1 MSIIW
6 EEMMKI
12 QFNNFKFRDTKLDT
26 VLNLLLLSVI
36 FLTFTTFL
44 SVIYKTS
51 FSIGSLNIYGEN
63 ELAPLLLI
71 SLLFEIIALINRNEK
86 LFIPLR
92 IVNSFLLFL
101 ILSSASNLVTRT
113 EISSS
118 EINSV
123 GNLASD
129 MMSEASNG
137 LYNMPKDLAQ
147 PDRLLFGYSIIS
159 ISLLLCLIIFAGYLY
174 YRFYKKERF
183 VQTSYI
189 QYRDFIAS
197 FTKNKLLSIGIYFLL
212 ASQFLPFNRMQVN
225 LLPTPAF
232 AHMPII
238 SSAIC
243 IIGFL
248 LIYSILHDPNNIKRY
263 IIIELL
269 SIVFWNPF
277 IVFKYGAPGIGYW
290 FYIVGLAFLAY
301 SILGDKLRVNS

>member
-1 MSIIW
+1 
-6 EEMMKI
+6 MMKI

-71 SLLFEIIALINRNEK
+71 SLLFEISALINRNEK

-101 ILSSASNLVTRT
+101 ILSSASNLVART
-113 EISSS
+113 GIDSS

-123 GNLASD
+123 GNFASE
-129 MMSEASNG
+129 MMSEASYG
-137 LYNMPKDLAQ
+137 FYNMPQDLAQ

-159 ISLLLCLIIFAGYLY
+159 ISLLLCLIIFAVYLY
-174 YRFYKKERF
+174 YRFYKKEKF
-183 VQTSYI
+183 IQTSYI
-189 QYRDFIAS
+189 QYRDFIDS

-238 SSAIC
+238 SLAIC

-248 LIYSILHDPNNIKRY
+248 LIYSILHDQNNINRY

-277 IVFKYGAPGIGYW
+277 TVFKYGAPGIGYW
-290 FYIVGLAFLAY
+290 LYIVGLAFLAY
-301 SILGDKLRVNS
+301 SILGDKLRENS